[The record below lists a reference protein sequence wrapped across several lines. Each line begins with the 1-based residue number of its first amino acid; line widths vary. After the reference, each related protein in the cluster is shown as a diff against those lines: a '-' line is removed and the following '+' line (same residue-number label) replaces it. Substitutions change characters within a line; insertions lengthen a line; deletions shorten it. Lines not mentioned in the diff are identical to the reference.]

1 MPRPKVVVVVDG
13 AVVEDVRGEEGAAE
27 EGEAPIIITLV
38 RGTGMEEELV
48 AIRAM
53 AEVLGVVDMAA
64 GVEAVGEGAMEVH
77 NKATGKLLKPL
88 SLQCYL

>member
-1 MPRPKVVVVVDG
+1 MPRPRVVVVVG
-13 AVVEDVRGEEGAAE
+13 VAVAEDARGEEGAAE
-27 EGEAPIIITLV
+27 EGEAPIIITLA

-53 AEVLGVVDMAA
+53 VEVLGVADMVA
-64 GVEAVGEGAMEVH
+64 GVEAAGEGATEGH
-77 NKATGKLLKPL
+77 NKAMGKLLKPL

>member
-64 GVEAVGEGAMEVH
+64 GVEAVGEEAMEVH
-77 NKATGKLLKPL
+77 NKAMGKLLKPL